1 MSKITNDGLTRSG
14 STVCFLYTVQGRQRV
29 NNGKGRLSDE
39 RGRPGVEMT
48 LLYDDKRRRLT
59 SETYERS
66 GEGERKL
73 RDMTYI
79 SVVAQ

>member
-1 MSKITNDGLTRSG
+1 
-14 STVCFLYTVQGRQRV
+14 VQGRQRV
-29 NNGKGRLSDE
+29 NNGKGRLSE
-39 RGRPGVEMT
+39 ARGRPGVEMT
-48 LLYDDKRRRLT
+48 LLGLYDDKRRRLT